1 MTGHAFALIKLMRF
15 GSHGGRR
22 YNRFF
27 IQIAVRASQ
36 DFQLLNLCRVCLAVR
51 IRLPTRA
58 QRTIRTGCGGIR
70 MGAFVFIA
78 ALLAY
83 ILAVIAMRRIPFIA
97 IYIGLPQFSA
107 VVALPH
113 QIPVF
118 RNAVRFSIIVCNS
131 VIVLREPFMLF
142 NMLMRTG
149 IFQTAIQAFS
159 IAENMLRTRY
169 CCRFRRRLFRRLRC
183 RVCVRLL
190 ICLAARA
197 VCSNFLRNRI
207 GLRQGRYMAHQQSHA
222 HQHTSP
228 FLKAFPSSHVF
239 NPPRY
244 D

>member
-1 MTGHAFALIKLMRF
+1 MRF

-78 ALLAY
+78 ALHAY

-97 IYIGLPQFSA
+97 IYIGLPQLSA
-107 VVALPH
+107 IVALPH

-183 RVCVRLL
+183 RLRCRFRRRVCVRLL

-197 VCSNFLRNRI
+197 VCNNFLRNRI